1 MPLCSSSALPG
12 SRPDA
17 SALTHPP
24 PPLAWPGCWVWGYFY
39 RSCQRRVLLWCARS
53 VERGGSSRPGVHRLV
68 IPRSTAVRRAGSR
81 TQRQGLLLRLCLL
94 CSSETHVLE
103 ALIQAQMKAVEGSKR
118 IQRLPVN
125 GRYLLNR
132 IPLRQK
138 RTTSSAN
145 VSAWGFFCCSTANP
159 RPWSATSQRWT
170 LHSG

>member
-1 MPLCSSSALPG
+1 MCNYNNCTINCTTTSPAPQTRPDTSRPSVAASSSALP
-12 SRPDA
+12 
-17 SALTHPP
+17 
-24 PPLAWPGCWVWGYFY
+24 C
-39 RSCQRRVLLWCARS
+39 RS
-53 VERGGSSRPGVHRLV
+53 VLPLPSPDHDRMRRLLL
-68 IPRSTAVRRAGSR
+68 PLPP
-81 TQRQGLLLRLCLL
+81 QRQGLLLRLCLL

-118 IQRLPVN
+118 IQRFPVN